1 MLLANYQLIVV
12 FLLEVWFIL
21 LFSEHNKILPCTT
34 KSFIELIGQYIFT
47 IAKNLWHC
55 SCVLI
60 NVSPWLV
67 AKVSLIFRDTFLH
80 GTEGVR
86 REYGTM
92 NNRNSQIYLITN
104 IWQNKLVF
112 LLLVW
117 WLLNNTKL
125 FFLFFWLSTKGDDS
139 KEVSNATT
147 YHGILVFRKQKSL
160 NKWTAFSGKNEV

>member
-1 MLLANYQLIVV
+1 MPQQKWREWNEIVYHRNVQTIWFTLHAYKFFARANQYCISLNWIYNLHQVAYIIRTEMSVLYQYAAHQLATDLC

-21 LFSEHNKILPCTT
+21 SFSEHNKILPCTT

-80 GTEGVR
+80 GT
-86 REYGTM
+86 
-92 NNRNSQIYLITN
+92 
-104 IWQNKLVF
+104 WC
-112 LLLVW
+112 
-117 WLLNNTKL
+117 
-125 FFLFFWLSTKGDDS
+125 
-139 KEVSNATT
+139 
-147 YHGILVFRKQKSL
+147 QKRIRH
-160 NKWTAFSGKNEV
+160 NEQPK

>member
-1 MLLANYQLIVV
+1 MLLKFFARANQYCISLNWNYNLHQLAYIYRSYFNMLLANYQLIVV

-92 NNRNSQIYLITN
+92 ISQNSQRYLITN

-112 LLLVW
+112 CC
-117 WLLNNTKL
+117 
-125 FFLFFWLSTKGDDS
+125 
-139 KEVSNATT
+139 
-147 YHGILVFRKQKSL
+147 
-160 NKWTAFSGKNEV
+160 

>member
-1 MLLANYQLIVV
+1 MLLKFFARANQYCISLNWNYNLHQLAYIYRSYFNMLLANYQLIVV

-80 GTEGVR
+80 SPQGVS
-86 REYGTM
+86 EE
-92 NNRNSQIYLITN
+92 
-104 IWQNKLVF
+104 
-112 LLLVW
+112 
-117 WLLNNTKL
+117 NT
-125 FFLFFWLSTKGDDS
+125 
-139 KEVSNATT
+139 A
-147 YHGILVFRKQKSL
+147 Q
-160 NKWTAFSGKNEV
+160 WTAKIVRDI